1 MDDSQDLLE
10 QVKNE
15 KDFFKKAK
23 ILLKLKKEKQVPVF
37 KISQELN
44 LKPSYVSHILR
55 LNKLPELIMDGYY
68 TEAISISHLF
78 IISRLT
84 KEEDMVGI
92 YEQALANNLTAL
104 QTEELVRQ
112 KLYNIKGDGE
122 HLTDSEQE
130 EFIKQMNNQ
139 GVDAKIIQSRIKGKM
154 ILEIKGNL
162 AKTTTKIKELMSLLK
177 SKFSNEVHS

>member
-10 QVKNE
+10 QVKDE

-37 KISQELN
+37 RISQELN

-55 LNKLPELIMDGYY
+55 LNKLPELITDGYY
-68 TEAISISHLF
+68 TDAISISHLF

-84 KEEDMVGI
+84 KEEDMVEI
-92 YEQALANNLTAL
+92 YEHALSNNLTAL

-112 KLYNIKGDGE
+112 KLYNIKNDGE

-139 GVDAKIIQSRIKGKM
+139 GVEAKIIQSRVKGKM

-162 AKTTTKIKELMSLLK
+162 AKTTTKIKELISLLK
-177 SKFSNEVHS
+177 NKFSNEVSS

>member
-1 MDDSQDLLE
+1 MDEVQSLLE

-68 TEAISISHLF
+68 TDSISISHFF

-84 KEEDMVGI
+84 KEEDMVEI
-92 YEQALANNLTAL
+92 YERALSSNLTAL

-112 KLYNIKGDGE
+112 KLYNIKNFGE
-122 HLTDSEQE
+122 HLTDSEQK

-154 ILEIKGNL
+154 ILEINGNL
-162 AKTTTKIKELMSLLK
+162 AKTTTKIRELISLLK
-177 SKFSNEVHS
+177 SKFSNEVNS